1 MNIFSVI
8 EDKWNKLCEKTRP
21 FREAMGRGLS
31 KTGAVLSTIGSY
43 LYRMRAVF
51 LAVPVAVAA
60 VWLAI
65 VNLSRLPAS
74 VGLDLQT
81 DGSFSLTVP
90 RELAVFAP
98 LALTALCILMMVLS
112 KKTVYPWLI
121 SIFTLVIPVL
131 IYFVNVYPA

>member
-8 EDKWNKLCEKTRP
+8 EDKWNTLCDKTRP
-21 FREAMGRGLS
+21 FRETMGRGLT
-31 KTGAVLSTIGSY
+31 KTGNVLSTIGSY
-43 LYRMRAVF
+43 LYRMRSVF

-60 VWLAI
+60 IWLAL
-65 VNLSRLPAS
+65 VNLSRLPES

-81 DGSFSLTVP
+81 DGSFALVVP
-90 RELAVFAP
+90 REVAVFAP

-121 SIFTLVIPVL
+121 SIFTLVVPVL

>member
-1 MNIFSVI
+1 MNFFSAI
-8 EDKWNKLCEKTRP
+8 EDKWTKLCDKTRP
-21 FREAMGRGLS
+21 FRQAMGRGLS
-31 KTGAVLSTIGSY
+31 KTGQVLTTIGSY
-43 LYRMRAVF
+43 LYRMRSVF
-51 LAVPVAVAA
+51 MAVPVAVAA
-60 VWLAI
+60 VWLALL
-65 VNLSRLPAS
+65 NLSRLPDR

-81 DGSFSLTVP
+81 DGSFALIVP